1 MRDVVVVL
9 TTLPAA
15 GDAAA
20 FARALVEEHLA
31 ACVNIHAPMTS
42 IYWWDGKVQEDAE
55 RQLTIKT
62 SADRVQALQDR
73 IRDLH
78 PYDVPEFLVL
88 TVADAS
94 EAYTRWV
101 RSSTEPANSR

>member
-9 TTLPAA
+9 TTLPAE
-15 GDAAA
+15 GDASA
-20 FARALVEEHLA
+20 FARTLVAEHLA

-42 IYWWDGKVQEDAE
+42 AYWWEGKVQEDAE

-62 SADRVQALQDR
+62 TADRVQAVQDR
-73 IRDLH
+73 IRELH

-88 TVADAS
+88 TVADGS
-94 EAYTRWV
+94 EAYVRWV
-101 RSSTEPANSR
+101 GESTREDGRP